1 MLELPDGSI
10 CLPRPSTV
18 LRKVAK
24 GRREHFTGQL
34 NVGPDEG
41 VCMDIESYTEFQVA
55 LMLMARPEV
64 VHLENQV
71 PFRYRNLKGESA
83 THFFDFRTTQTD
95 GSRFAI
101 MVKSAYRYSKPAVA
115 EELRLIGRQ
124 VGPDFADHVVVM
136 TEKHFNAAEV
146 YNAEMMHEM
155 RWPDPIVDSAAL
167 RVVQPM
173 IGAVRISDL
182 VEAIGHGGRGFR
194 AVVRLIRNRTLA
206 MRDGVKITFEASV
219 TRSGQDV

>member
-18 LRKVAK
+18 SRKVAK

-34 NVGPDEG
+34 TVGPDEG
-41 VCMDIESYTEFQVA
+41 ACMDIESHTEFRVA

-71 PFRYRNLKGESA
+71 AFRYQKLNGTVA

-95 GSRFAI
+95 GSRYAI
-101 MVKSAYRYSKPAVA
+101 MVKSAYRFGKPAVA
-115 EELRLIGRQ
+115 DELRLIGRQ
-124 VGPDFADHVVVM
+124 VGPDFADRVVDM
-136 TEKHFNAAEV
+136 TEAHFNAAEI

-155 RWPDPIVDSAAL
+155 RWPDPTVDSAA
-167 RVVQPM
+167 RRAVEPI
-173 IGAVRISDL
+173 IGEVRIGDL
-182 VEAIGHGGRGFR
+182 VEVIGHGGNGFR
-194 AVVRLIRNRTLA
+194 AIVRLIRNRHLA
-206 MRDGVKITFEASV
+206 IRAGVKISHSATV
-219 TRSGQDV
+219 TRNTKET